1 MLCIADPAGFR
12 SRLRAHVATMTPL
25 GFNAHALGLLAV
37 QDVSLLTGT
46 TVSLA
51 SQYVML
57 RAIFQPWSD
66 ELVTDLHGGSGI
78 TQACL
83 PAVPHDLL
91 AALPLA
97 APETAP
103 VTRLHAAMLSGSSS
117 RALQFT
123 HRGLQQYMSTLVRAG
138 VFDDDSDARRACM
151 HHREHLISRSLKWL
165 VERKAAVL
173 EAGGTIEDARLACRC
188 PGAWKQLYRACY
200 CSSRPSAPLLAASS
214 PATFTV
220 GVLAKSSEVFVFTC
234 SDLQRG
240 GHMCRQAFSITSA
253 FTSNDRVRLLA
264 GYGASGVRASG
275 RRSTPT
281 WQWGEGQA
289 ELQAFKDR
297 VHARLQ
303 RELPTQGERAH
314 ASLCCLCALFMPRRL
329 IFDFA
334 LGHTI
339 LMFACAGKCATIPF
353 FDTNVEHDTNCCL
366 LKTCGLNVTFGPAPT
381 SSVSQCACLSVWRC
395 AVPM

>member
-1 MLCIADPAGFR
+1 MHAYLCTLPLQISQACSKHVAEYDGATQLGTQLMLCIADPAGFR
-12 SRLRAHVATMTPL
+12 SRLRAHVATMAPL

-46 TVSLA
+46 TAALA
-51 SQYVML
+51 AQYAML
-57 RAIFQPWSD
+57 RAFFQPWSD

-83 PAVPHDLL
+83 PAVPQDLL

-188 PGAWKQLYRACY
+188 PGGLEAALPGLLLFKQTKCA
-200 CSSRPSAPLLAASS
+200 LLAASS

-264 GYGASGVRASG
+264 GYGASGVR
-275 RRSTPT
+275 
-281 WQWGEGQA
+281 GERPSFDAYMATQDGQA

-314 ASLCCLCALFMPRRL
+314 ASLCCLCALFRPRR
-329 IFDFA
+329 FD
-334 LGHTI
+334 L
-339 LMFACAGKCATIPF
+339 
-353 FDTNVEHDTNCCL
+353 
-366 LKTCGLNVTFGPAPT
+366 
-381 SSVSQCACLSVWRC
+381 
-395 AVPM
+395 